1 MATDVQLFK
10 SGVPAYLKAQ
20 ELDSVTKSL
29 LGSGAG
35 QSAKR
40 ISIRG
45 GVFRMVVDGKEIAS
59 SEERSMKVVVI
70 NVAPDVSRKFFA
82 GAYDA
87 SVKASPSC
95 WSANGNT
102 PDKSIASPQGSSCAT
117 CEQNIKGSGSN
128 NTRACKFERRI
139 AVVLENDLGGDLFQ
153 LSLPAQSIFGKGED
167 GKLPLNAYATFLA
180 GFNVNITAVVTEM
193 RFDTNSATPKL
204 VFKAARPLTEDEY
217 ESCRERGESDE
228 AVAAVKVS
236 YPASVDVAQPKVPR
250 LSKVMEAAPEENE
263 GEEPAPA
270 PTKRASKKE
279 EVPVP
284 KKNLADVLNAWDD
297 EE

>member
-20 ELDSVTKSL
+20 ELDNVTKSL

-59 SEERSMKVVVI
+59 NEERSMKVVVI

-87 SVKASPSC
+87 NVKASPSC

-102 PDKSIASPQGSSCAT
+102 PDKSIASPQSSSCAT

-180 GFNVNITAVVTEM
+180 GFNVNVTAVVTEM

-204 VFKAARPLTEDEY
+204 VFKAARPLTEEEY
-217 ESCRERGESDE
+217 ESCRERGQSDE

-236 YPASVDVAQPKVPR
+236 YSASVDVAQPKTPR
-250 LSKVMEAAPEENE
+250 LSKVMEAAPEED
-263 GEEPAPA
+263 EPAAA

-279 EVPVP
+279 EAPVP